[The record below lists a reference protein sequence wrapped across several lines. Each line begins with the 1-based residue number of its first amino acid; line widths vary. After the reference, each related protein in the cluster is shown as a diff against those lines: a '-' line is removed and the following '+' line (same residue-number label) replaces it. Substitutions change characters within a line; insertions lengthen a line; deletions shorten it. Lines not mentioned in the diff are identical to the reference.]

1 VLQAGRFSFYRIY
14 DIVYL
19 LFIFLMAG
27 TLGNLV
33 TDTEGGKEAE
43 GV

>member
-1 VLQAGRFSFYRIY
+1 MLQAGRFSFHRIC
-14 DIVYL
+14 DSVYF

-33 TDTEGGKEAE
+33 ADIAGGKEAE